1 MEHEKIASGK
11 PVQTTRVIPWLNLQ
25 SIVTMPRQTIAKPS
39 EVLAS
44 AKALEEQLVKWRRL
58 IHETPE
64 LSFQESKTAALI
76 ASVLRSNGFEV
87 QEGIGK
93 TGVVADLGEGR
104 TIAIRADMDALPID
118 EGAADRGYASKV
130 KGVMHACG
138 HDAHVACALGA
149 ATMLADWHKQQNLGG
164 RVRMI
169 FQPAEETVDEEGKS
183 GAMRMLEAGVT
194 EGVDAMIAM
203 HVFPRIGTGKVA
215 VRAGP
220 LLAACDSFKIRISGT
235 GGHGAYP
242 EQGIDAVVIASNV
255 IQALQSVISRRKS
268 ALDPAVLT
276 IGGIKSLTYRSNIMS
291 QQVEMIGSI
300 RYFSEQT
307 KEIIVQE
314 IERACSLANCLG
326 GSYELEMAHENPAL
340 FNDAQITHMVK
351 FAANNVLGAE
361 NVFGIP
367 PQFGADDFSYF
378 SQEVPSCYFV
388 LGTQIPGMMTD
399 IHSPDFDINESALPL
414 GTAVLT
420 ASALTFLG
428 KLNA

>member
-1 MEHEKIASGK
+1 M
-11 PVQTTRVIPWLNLQ
+11 T
-25 SIVTMPRQTIAKPS
+25 RQTIAKPA
-39 EVLAS
+39 EVLAG
-44 AKALEEQLVKWRRL
+44 AKALEERLVKWRRI

-64 LSFQESKTAALI
+64 LSFQETKTAALV
-76 ASVLRSNGFEV
+76 ASVLRSQGFEV
-87 QEGIGK
+87 HENVGK
-93 TGVVADLGEGR
+93 TGIVADLGEGR
-104 TIAIRADMDALPID
+104 TIAIRADMDALPIEED
-118 EGAADRGYASKV
+118 TASRGYASKV

-149 ATMLADWHKQQNLGG
+149 ATMLSQWHKEKNLGG
-164 RVRMI
+164 RIRMI

-194 EGVDAMIAM
+194 EGVDAMLAL
-203 HVFPRIGTGKVA
+203 HVFPRITTGKIA

-220 LLAACDSFKIRISGT
+220 LLAACDSFKIRIHGT

-242 EQGIDAVVIASNV
+242 EQGVDAVVLASNV

-268 ALDPAVLT
+268 ALEPAVLT
-276 IGGIKSLTYRSNIMS
+276 IGGIQSSTYRSNIMA
-291 QQVEMIGSI
+291 QTVEMVGSI
-300 RYFSEQT
+300 RYFSEHT
-307 KEIIVQE
+307 KDAIVEEIQ
-314 IERACSLANCLG
+314 RACSIAEALG
-326 GSYELEMAHENPAL
+326 GSYEMDYAHENPAL

-351 FAANNVLGAE
+351 FAANHVLGAE
-361 NVFGIP
+361 NVFAVP

-388 LGTQIPGMMTD
+388 LGTQIPEKVTD
-399 IHSPDFDINESALPL
+399 IHSPDFDINETALPL

-420 ASALTFLG
+420 AAALTFLG

>member
-1 MEHEKIASGK
+1 MA
-11 PVQTTRVIPWLNLQ
+11 
-25 SIVTMPRQTIAKPS
+25 RQTIAKPS
-39 EVLAS
+39 EVLAG
-44 AKALEEQLVKWRRL
+44 AKALEAQLVKWRRL

-64 LSFQESKTAALI
+64 LSFQETKTATLV
-76 ASVLRSNGFEV
+76 ASVLRSQGFEV
-87 QEGIGK
+87 QEGVGK
-93 TGVVADLGEGR
+93 TGVVADLGEGK

-118 EGAADRGYASKV
+118 EGEVEERGYASKV

-149 ATMLADWHKQQNLGG
+149 ATLLSEWHKEKNLGG
-164 RVRMI
+164 RIRMI
-169 FQPAEETVDEEGKS
+169 FQPAEETVDDEGKS
-183 GAMRMLEAGVT
+183 GAMRMLESGVT
-194 EGVDAMIAM
+194 EGVDAMIAL
-203 HVFPRIGTGKVA
+203 HVFPRITTGKVA

-220 LLAACDSFKIRISGT
+220 LLAACDSFKIRINGT

-268 ALDPAVLT
+268 ALEPAVLT
-276 IGGIKSLTYRSNIMS
+276 IGGIKSSTYRSNIMT
-291 QQVEMIGSI
+291 QQVEMIGSL
-300 RYFSEQT
+300 RYFSEHT
-307 KEIIVQE
+307 KEAIVNE
-314 IERACSLANCLG
+314 IKRACSISESLG
-326 GSYELEMAHENPAL
+326 GSYELDYAHENPAL

-351 FAANNVLGAE
+351 FAANHVLGVE
-361 NVFGIP
+361 NVFAVP

-388 LGTQIPGMMTD
+388 LGTQIPDKVTD
-399 IHSPDFDINESALPL
+399 IHSSDFDINENALHL
-414 GTAVLT
+414 GTAVLC